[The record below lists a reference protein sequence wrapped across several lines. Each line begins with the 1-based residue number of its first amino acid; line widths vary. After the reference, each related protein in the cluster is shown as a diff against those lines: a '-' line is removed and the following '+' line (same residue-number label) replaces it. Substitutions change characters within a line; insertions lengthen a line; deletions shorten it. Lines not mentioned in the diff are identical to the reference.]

1 MHTLQ
6 VEHSV
11 QDYDTWKATF
21 DSDPL
26 GREREGVLA
35 YRVYRPLDD
44 PKYVIIDLVFEDS
57 IDAEGF
63 RVQLRELMAGAE
75 ADGLISESRVRILN
89 EVASERY

>member
-11 QDYDTWKATF
+11 RDYETWKATF

-26 GREREGVLA
+26 GREQEGVIA
-35 YRVYRPLDD
+35 YRVYQPLDD
-44 PKYVIIDLVFEDS
+44 TGYVVIDLDFEDS

-63 RVQLRELMAGAE
+63 RVALRELMARAE
-75 ADGLISESRVRILN
+75 AEGLISESRVRILKQ
-89 EVASERY
+89 VDAQRY